1 MKEDGN
7 DAHLIPDGNKLCPCV
22 NRVRQG
28 KKAPR
33 DRALGPWGWP
43 DCPRCHGKGFIPTAK
58 TSGFDRTLFDSSKS
72 KRKRPVKRKPIPNWR
87 DKK

>member
-22 NRVRQG
+22 NRVRKG

-33 DRALGPWGWP
+33 EKSIGPWGWP
-43 DCPRCHGKGFIPTAK
+43 DCPRCHGKGYIATAK
-58 TSGFDRTLFDSSKS
+58 RGFDGNLFDTQTRRRR
-72 KRKRPVKRKPIPNWR
+72 RK
-87 DKK
+87 